1 MNYSII
7 EQWIARFYSP
17 VGVVDLTP
25 AGHAARCYVCGTSSV
40 KLGSVVLYAN
50 EVQYEIDTIRC
61 LFCAK
66 DIVRNQENVDA
77 FIAIA
82 FKAQLNFPTV
92 SGGISRQGS

>member
-1 MNYSII
+1 MDYEIK

-25 AGHAARCYVCGTSSV
+25 SGRVERCYVCGTSSV
-40 KLGSVVLYAN
+40 KLGSVVLYAD
-50 EVQYEIDTIRC
+50 EVQYTIDTIRC

-77 FIAIA
+77 FVAIAIECA
-82 FKAQLNFPTV
+82 
-92 SGGISRQGS
+92 